1 MAVLNIRRY
10 QETDFEAAWHLH
22 VLALQRAGVF
32 IGNGPWDDDVRSIE
46 QVYLNNQGEFLVG
59 IYEDK
64 IIAIGAFRKV
74 DEERAEIKM

>member
-1 MAVLNIRRY
+1 L
-10 QETDFEAAWHLH
+10 
-22 VLALQRAGVF
+22 
-32 IGNGPWDDDVRSIE
+32 IE